1 MTIVNA
7 SSHTPPISSHVD
19 ELNSVV
25 GIAREHCLTLKG
37 CEATRDRVVLLLD
50 DIQSRLMDVGAA
62 VATPLSQADDAQK
75 ARTKFDGSNVSARLL
90 VQGNFLQ

>member
-1 MTIVNA
+1 M
-7 SSHTPPISSHVD
+7 
-19 ELNSVV
+19 V

-75 ARTKFDGSNVSARLL
+75 ARTKFDGSNVSVRLL
-90 VQGNFLQ
+90 VQVFSAVVH